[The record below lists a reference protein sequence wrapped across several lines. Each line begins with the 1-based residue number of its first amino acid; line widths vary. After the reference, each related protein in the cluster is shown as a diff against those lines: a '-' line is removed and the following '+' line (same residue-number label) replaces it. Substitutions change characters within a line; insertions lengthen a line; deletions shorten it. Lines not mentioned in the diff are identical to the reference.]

1 MLPAVPELGGLVAI
15 TERKGPVT
23 WYRYFYGLSV
33 DVKPTDVPIGSV
45 FCETDTGSRYETAD
59 GSTWFQIV

>member
-1 MLPAVPELGGLVAI
+1 MAI

-45 FCETDTGSRYETAD
+45 FCETDTGLRFETAN
-59 GSTWFQIV
+59 GTTWFNVV